1 MKMMYARSND
11 DSATTPMHNVD
22 FDDIVQVFKAI
33 DSNAGWSFGVAL
45 YYAMHGAYPD
55 SNQESWRRTGYNEVE
70 LTVSWNGQSRQ
81 KFICWLG

>member
-11 DSATTPMHNVD
+11 DNATTPMHRVD

-33 DSNAGWSFGVAL
+33 DSNPGWSFGVAL
-45 YYAMHGAYPD
+45 YYAMHDAYPD

-70 LTVSWNGQSRQ
+70 LTVSWNGQRNK

>member
-11 DSATTPMHNVD
+11 DNATTPMHNVD

-33 DSNAGWSFGVAL
+33 DSNPGWSFGVAL
-45 YYAMHGAYPD
+45 YYAMHGAYPN
-55 SNQESWRRTGYNEVE
+55 SNEESWRRTGYNEVE
-70 LTVSWNGQSRQ
+70 LTVSWNGQRNK